1 MYVVTPYCNRVWSN
15 RYKGVNYA
23 EIIIAHVAES
33 DSY

>member
-15 RYKGVNYA
+15 RHKGVNYA
-23 EIIIAHVAES
+23 EIIIAYVAES